1 MSSFLFVLLN
11 LYGNRLFFGYAGSV
25 EMKQFDFHISG
36 LGAFSCSFIC
46 AFFLITA
53 TGCKVDSQSSTTWTP
68 PKNIQI
74 NTPYFIRTI
83 EKNGMDA
90 IKQDDPVIRYIATAR
105 YPEYASLSFTPLN
118 EYIQDYVHEKLE
130 DFSDVMLTGSYQGVF
145 PEDSVSEMSIDF
157 TLFHYTAA
165 FTSILFEGFEKT
177 PAVPK
182 GFKYYK
188 SMNYDALNEQVL
200 LLEDCLLGS
209 EELEKFSEIV
219 GQKISEL
226 NLGLTEEQIKNAT
239 DPGKPENYE
248 LFIIR
253 PGEFLIFFQPFQLGP
268 KIREQKRVTVSFN
281 EVSVQPFILDI
292 IAYHSWLEFNGK

>member
-1 MSSFLFVLLN
+1 
-11 LYGNRLFFGYAGSV
+11 
-25 EMKQFDFHISG
+25 MKQFGFHISG
-36 LGAFSCSFIC
+36 VNAFSGMFIC
-46 AFFLITA
+46 ALFLIA
-53 TGCKVDSQSSTTWTP
+53 AAGCKVDSQNTAIWTP
-68 PKNIQI
+68 PQKIQI

-90 IKQDDPVIRYIATAR
+90 MKQDDPVIRYVATAR
-105 YPEYASLSFTPLN
+105 YPEYASIPFSSLN
-118 EYIQDYVHEKLE
+118 EYIQEYVNEKLE

-157 TLFHYTAA
+157 TLFHYTSA
-165 FTSILFEGFEKT
+165 FTSIFFEGFEKT

-182 GFKYYK
+182 GFKYYECI
-188 SMNYDALNEQVL
+188 NYDALNEQVL
-200 LLEDCLLGS
+200 LLEDCLLGRA
-209 EELEKFSEIV
+209 EFQKFSEIV
-219 GQKISEL
+219 GQKITEL
-226 NLGLTEEQIKNAT
+226 NLGLTEEQINNAT
-239 DPGKPENYE
+239 DPSKPENYE

-268 KIREQKRVTVSFN
+268 KIREQKRVSVSFN

>member
-1 MSSFLFVLLN
+1 
-11 LYGNRLFFGYAGSV
+11 
-25 EMKQFDFHISG
+25 MKQFDFHNYW
-36 LGAFSCSFIC
+36 LGAFSSMFIC
-46 AFFLITA
+46 ALFLITA
-53 TGCKVDSQSSTTWTP
+53 AGCKVDSQNQNTATWTP
-68 PKNIQI
+68 PNKIQI
-74 NTPYFIRTI
+74 TTPYFIRTI

-90 IKQDDPVIRYIATAR
+90 IKQDDPVIRYVATAR
-105 YPEYASLSFTPLN
+105 YPEYASLSFTSLN
-118 EYIQDYVHEKLE
+118 EYIQEYVNEKLE

-157 TLFHYTAA
+157 TLFHYTTA
-165 FTSILFEGFEKT
+165 FTSIFFEGSEKT
-177 PAVPK
+177 PALPK

-188 SMNYDALNEQVL
+188 CINYDALNEQVL

-209 EELEKFSEIV
+209 EEFQKFSEIV
-219 GQKISEL
+219 GQKIAEL
-226 NLGLTEEQIKNAT
+226 NLGVTEEQIKNAT

-248 LFIIR
+248 LFIVR

-268 KIREQKRVTVSFN
+268 KIREQKRVTISFN